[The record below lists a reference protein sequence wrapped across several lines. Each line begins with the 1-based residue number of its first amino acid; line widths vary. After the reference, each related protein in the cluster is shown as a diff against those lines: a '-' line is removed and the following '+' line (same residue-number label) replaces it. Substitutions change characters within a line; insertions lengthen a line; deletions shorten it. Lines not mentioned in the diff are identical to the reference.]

1 VVLILLGLVVGVGG
15 RLAGSRMTARERTP
29 REREC
34 YRFLEREGTD
44 GPAKLSDLGLDY
56 NLEK

>member
-1 VVLILLGLVVGVGG
+1 
-15 RLAGSRMTARERTP
+15 MPHDCKREKRTP
-29 REREC
+29 RERE
-34 YRFLEREGTD
+34 RVVEILEREGTD